1 MKKLSKSVKTLIISS
16 VSVICTLAIVL
27 GCVFGLKSKNPNQP
41 TVQGYELTSSQKTLL
56 DTIKTNSLNTSVDNT
71 NYIKDFDKSKYVD
84 ENGDAFD
91 FEKITDFEDNYFL
104 ATDSVGLK
112 VLYFYPA
119 QSENNS
125 KTLLTALQT
134 QFPDEY
140 NITSLEIL
148 KTKGDYICYT
158 YKFGSGADYYKHY
171 EVACVS
177 NPEGIQI
184 VEEYSVK
191 LNYLGEINYLD
202 KYQTCSV
209 EFFDNFY
216 VFLFLNE
223 AGTEALLDVYTYAPL
238 SSQTKKYSI
247 ECIMQNGATANFES
261 ASGFYIKNGNNV
273 DAYALVN
280 GEFKKVSFIEKTDI
294 NYYYNY
300 IVTGSGLLI
309 EENKKLEGSLENA
322 SSNVFLDESASAYVS
337 CTYKFLSFK
346 TGTLAGLNLGE
357 GFVKAKFAEISNS
370 DCFYAFVQ
378 KSDSNRKLEKTG
390 KIIYFDG
397 NLNQIVSYNA
407 SSIQDNIVG
416 FSGTKF
422 LTGKGV
428 HSTKKTVAAELLLD
442 FDSLGYE
449 LATGGNYDIFAIR
462 KVGGII
468 VIDYDGNQVFDEK
481 FTSIKE
487 YNDGYF
493 YAKQGGINHYIL
505 NAKKLNQSQKIE
517 NFSTELSGLIAQ
529 GYGLYLTETVSDS
542 QKIYSFY
549 DYKGNLIIENV
560 KYSNFSLDYNNIYN
574 FSTISIESENGNSKD
589 FISPNAMLLSSG
601 NKIQSPINDIE
612 SYSASLSGSEASDDY
627 DLEEFADIDGVSTR
641 YIEIMMK
648 NGYYPSS
655 GRIEFSKILA
665 TNGNGLSLVAPGEV
679 YFSFTSSLDDLSQ
692 DALQTSI
699 ITSSNIT
706 TPSIS
711 SGIFVPDDY
720 VTGISYIRFDIYD
733 TPNEITSHSISSD
746 CLYANFEF
754 KYKSSSSSTSNDAT
768 ESYFATELYTNGTF
782 IFGNLNNVE
791 GYKIESFSTESCGLF
806 RTYMYENDG
815 SSAYLL
821 SGVDTTEYIYCETG
835 GTDSI
840 YGEPAATSAQR
851 FTFEADYVPIT
862 YHLIYYLNGG
872 ETGANLPSTATYGTS
887 FSVSHP
893 TKEGYTFDGW
903 QVNDNSGNML
913 YTQTFKTSFINLTTY
928 DNSSVSF
935 YAIWQVDSY
944 SVKVFADGGTVN
956 GSSYYTTSVKVD
968 EVGSFPLPIRDGYKL
983 DCYLVTGMSDGD
995 NHYFGVNADQAAS
1008 NTSSLVVT
1016 STRYN
1021 NLGYL
1026 YRFYRNLYIGGDL
1039 TTIVNITACWDP
1051 ITYLLSFDY
1060 GGGSLQSGDSNPS
1073 SVDYNEQ
1080 FSVASPVRTG
1090 YTFDGW
1096 CVRDESGDTIYSQ
1109 TYATSFINLTDN
1121 DGETIVFTAI
1131 WTQNRY
1137 NIQINYNDGVT
1148 SSETRTVYYNDNV
1161 TIANPTRK
1169 GYTFDGWTITNCLGG
1184 TKYNN
1189 KNTTFTRL
1197 QSTNTTVVFNATW
1210 DPIEYTVAV
1219 YETSGSLSYTKTVE
1233 YDSWFYI
1240 EQPTSLGYT
1249 FKGWYIDSLNDS
1261 SNDYIH
1267 YYGTG
1272 TSAGDYV
1279 TNYSNEHYTTTADMC
1294 WFKNLVPD
1302 NLNNYTYFTA
1312 EWEEIT
1318 YSIAYEYNGGS
1329 VSSANPTSTTY
1340 YQQFSVISPTKTGY
1354 TFLGWTLS
1362 GLSDECGHVYMVSD
1376 GVTMNPYSFN
1386 STNGYYYD
1394 PDKPTSLMVMNAD
1407 LYLCLRCESG
1417 TVTFTAVWRANYVN
1431 ITYHYLPANFD
1442 TSTKTATTINTI
1454 SAMTST
1460 KTDTILYEKTF
1471 VPFIATTSGAGDN
1484 QVPLPSN
1491 VSLSYWAFS
1500 TTENFSTYSA
1510 DISGS
1515 SITAISGTRLYVPG
1529 TEIIYDFSDSATVHA
1544 YAVYEYPDVTLKF
1557 YIPSSL
1563 TDDSLRN
1570 NLANYVYSGSTYD
1583 VTTKF
1588 GSSYFVSTSF
1598 AAAIHGWMASVN
1610 HYIAGSMTLS
1620 SITSYTHNSTSYT
1633 LEEGNT
1639 VVWGIPNTGV
1649 YDPDN
1654 PVIYMYAVYDC
1665 VPEIEAPLT
1674 EASSEPLLGQVDKQ
1688 AMKIV
1693 DSLVFVPQTN
1703 NFDD

>member
-1 MKKLSKSVKTLIISS
+1 MKKLSKSVKALLICS

-27 GCVFGLKSKNPNQP
+27 GCVFGLKSKNPNKQP
-41 TVQGYELTSSQKTLL
+41 TVQGYEFTDSQKTLL

-84 ENGDAFD
+84 ENGDTFD

-112 VLYFYPA
+112 VLYFYPT
-119 QSENNS
+119 QNEEHST
-125 KTLLTALQT
+125 TLLTALQN
-134 QFPDEY
+134 QFANEY
-140 NITSLEIL
+140 NVTNVEIL

-158 YKFGSGADYYKHY
+158 YKLGSGSDYYKHY

-177 NPEGIQI
+177 NPESIQI

-209 EFFDNFY
+209 EFFDKFY
-216 VFLFLNE
+216 VFLFQNE
-223 AGTEALLDVYTYAPL
+223 AGTEALIDVYTYAPL
-238 SSQTKKYSI
+238 TSQTKKYSI
-247 ECIMQNGATANFES
+247 ECTMQNGATANFES
-261 ASGFYIKNGNNV
+261 DSGFYIKNGNNV

-280 GEFKKVSFIEKTDI
+280 GEFKKVSFIENTNT

-309 EENKKLEGSLENA
+309 EENKKLDGSLENA

-346 TGTLAGLNLGE
+346 TGTLASLNLGE
-357 GFVKAKFAEISNS
+357 GFVKAKFKEIANS
-370 DCFYAFVQ
+370 DCFYVFVQ

-390 KIIYFDG
+390 KMIYFDG
-397 NLNQIVSYNA
+397 NLNQIVSYSA
-407 SSIQDNIVG
+407 SSIEDNIVG

-428 HSTKKTVAAELLLD
+428 HSTKKAVAAELLID

-449 LATGGNYDIFAIR
+449 LATGGNYGIFAVR

-468 VIDYDGNQVFDEK
+468 VIDYDGKQVFDEK

-574 FSTISIESENGNSKD
+574 FSTISIESESGNSKD
-589 FISPNAMLLSSG
+589 FISPNTMLLSSG
-601 NKIQSPINDIE
+601 NKIQTPINDIE
-612 SYSASLSGSEASDDY
+612 SYSTSLSGSEVSDDY
-627 DLEEFADIDGVSTR
+627 TDEFNVTSN
-641 YIEIMMK
+641 YIEIIMA

-655 GRIEFSKILA
+655 GLIRFKSDIDV
-665 TNGNGLSLVAPGEV
+665 GNGLTLIGGTDV
-679 YFSFTSSLDDLSQ
+679 YFRFSSSLDELSQ
-692 DALQTSI
+692 DALRTS
-699 ITSSNIT
+699 ITSSEGIT
-706 TPSIS
+706 SPSLS
-711 SGIFVPDDY
+711 SGMFLSSAY
-720 VTGISYIRFDIYD
+720 ETGFSYIRFD
-733 TPNEITSHSISSD
+733 TSSIISEYKEKAISSD

-768 ESYFATELYTNGTF
+768 ESYTATELYTNGTF
-782 IFGNLNNVE
+782 LFGNLNNVE

-840 YGEPAATSAQR
+840 FGEPAATSAQR

-872 ETGANLPSTATYGTS
+872 EAGANLPSTATYGTS

-913 YTQTFKTSFINLTTY
+913 YTQTFNTSFINLTTF
-928 DNSSVSF
+928 DGSSISF

-944 SVKVFADGGTVN
+944 SVRVFADGGTVN
-956 GSSYYTTSVKVD
+956 GTAYYTTSVKVD
-968 EVGSFPLPIRDGYKL
+968 EVGSFPLPVRDGYNL
-983 DCYLVTGMSDGD
+983 YCYLVTGMSDGD
-995 NHYFGVNADQAAS
+995 NHYFGVSSDQAAS
-1008 NTSSLVVT
+1008 NTSSYVT
-1016 STRYN
+1016 TSSRLSYLGPSYRY
-1021 NLGYL
+1021 
-1026 YRFYRNLYIGGDL
+1026 YRNLYIGGDVE
-1039 TTIVNITACWDP
+1039 TIVNITACWNP

-1060 GGGSLQSGDSNPS
+1060 GGGNLQTGDSNPS
-1073 SVDYNEQ
+1073 SVDYGDV

-1096 CVRDESGDTIYSQ
+1096 CVRDESGDTIYEHS
-1109 TYATSFINLTDN
+1109 YETSFINLTDN

-1131 WTQNRY
+1131 WTQNQY

-1161 TIANPTRK
+1161 TISNPTRK
-1169 GYTFDGWTITNCLGG
+1169 GYTFNGWTITNCLGG
-1184 TKYNN
+1184 TQYNN

-1210 DPIEYTVAV
+1210 SAIQYTVAV
-1219 YETSGSLSYTKTVE
+1219 CEENSSYVTYTKTVE

-1249 FKGWYIDSLNDS
+1249 FKGWYIDCLDDT

-1272 TSAGDYV
+1272 TSSGEYV
-1279 TNYSNEHYTTTADMC
+1279 TNNSNEHYTTTADMC

-1312 EWEEIT
+1312 QWEEIT
-1318 YSIAYEYNGGS
+1318 YSVAYEYNGGT
-1329 VSSANPTSTTY
+1329 VNSANPTSTTY
-1340 YQQFSVISPTKTGY
+1340 NQQFSVESPTKTGY

-1362 GLSDECGHVYMVSD
+1362 GLSDECEHFYMVSD
-1376 GVTMNPYSFN
+1376 GVTMNPYPFN

-1394 PDKPTSLMVMNAD
+1394 PDKPTSLMVLNAD

-1417 TVTFTAVWRANYVN
+1417 TVTFTAVWKANYVN

-1460 KTDTILYEKTF
+1460 KTDTILYEKSF

-1510 DISGS
+1510 NISGS
-1515 SITAISGTRLYVPG
+1515 SISAISGTRLYVPG
-1529 TEIIYDFSDSATVHA
+1529 TEIIYNFSTNTTVHA
-1544 YAVYEYPDVTLKF
+1544 YAVYEYPNVTLKF
-1557 YIPSSL
+1557 YVPSDL
-1563 TDDSLRN
+1563 TDYDMRN

-1588 GSSYFVSTSF
+1588 GSSYFVNTSF
-1598 AAAIHGWMASVN
+1598 AASIYGWMASVN
-1610 HYIAGSMTLS
+1610 HYIDGNMTLS
-1620 SITSYTHNSTSYT
+1620 SATSYVHNSTTYS
-1633 LEEGNT
+1633 LVEGET
-1639 VVWGIPNTGV
+1639 VIWGIPNTGV
-1649 YDPDN
+1649 YDPEN
-1654 PVIYMYAVYDC
+1654 PVIYMYAVYY
-1665 VPEIEAPLT
+1665 ESQYTA
-1674 EASSEPLLGQVDKQ
+1674 ASEFTIGDINLQ
-1688 AMKIV
+1688 ARKIV
-1693 DSLVFVPQTN
+1693 DSLVFVPQDI